1 MATSNQSRLPRLW
14 LIEPDAKQRRILA
27 RKLRRMGGFT
37 LAGLS
42 ESWRRPFDEHLITAL
57 DCVIMELAQREGGGL
72 IGLEKLLSHGNR
84 PRVIIYTNRLT
95 KEGLRIALER
105 GVQGYVY
112 KGDSITYLRDGIR
125 AVFEG
130 GTYVSASPSG
140 LIRSIA
146 VRPRGKK
153 IAREH
158 EDRLMLELC
167 AGKTVGQAARDLG
180 ISSQYAEKLA
190 RDLYSRFEVKYRS
203 ELKKVAVD
211 LGIVDS
217 GTAQMNKL

>member
-1 MATSNQSRLPRLW
+1 
-14 LIEPDAKQRRILA
+14 
-27 RKLRRMGGFT
+27 MGSFT
-37 LAGLS
+37 LAGIS

-72 IGLEKLLSHGNR
+72 IGLEKLLSHGNG

-112 KGDSITYLRDGIR
+112 KGDSIAYLRDGIR

-130 GTYVSASPSG
+130 GAYVSASPSG
-140 LIRSIA
+140 LIRSLAI
-146 VRPRGKK
+146 RGREKK
-153 IAREH
+153 GSREQ
-158 EDRLMLELC
+158 EDRFLLELC
-167 AGKTVGQAARDLG
+167 AGKSVPQAARDLG

-190 RDLYSRFEVKYRS
+190 RGLYMRFGVKYRS

-211 LGIVDS
+211 LGILDARKV
-217 GTAQMNKL
+217 QLNK